1 MMGDTQMKVNT
12 FDEALEMVDS
22 MTIEE
27 REQFLEILQKR
38 LIDEK
43 REELVKT
50 IREAKQEYRK
60 GKIKTG
66 TVDALMREIAE

>member
-1 MMGDTQMKVNT
+1 MIVTT
-12 FDEALEMVDS
+12 FDKALEMVDS

-27 REQFLEILQKR
+27 REQLLEILHKR

-43 REELVKT
+43 REQLIKS

-66 TVDALMREIAE
+66 TVDDLMQEIME

>member
-50 IREAKQEYRK
+50 IREAKQ
-60 GKIKTG
+60 
-66 TVDALMREIAE
+66 

>member
-1 MMGDTQMKVNT
+1 MKVNT

-27 REQFLEILQKR
+27 REQLLEILQKR

-43 REELVKT
+43 REELVKN

-60 GKIKTG
+60 GKIKKG
-66 TVDALMREIAE
+66 TVDDLMREIME

>member
-1 MMGDTQMKVNT
+1 MGDTQMIVNT

-27 REQFLEILQKR
+27 REQLLEILQKR

-43 REELVKT
+43 REQLVKNV
-50 IREAKQEYRK
+50 REAKQEYRK

-66 TVDALMREIAE
+66 TVNDLMQEIME